1 MFNNLN
7 RKLVKVIVVSIEIRQ
22 SNIIEQSKDIK
33 FLIIVKDIKFLIIV
47 KDIKFLLVIK
57 DIEIAT
63 IIKDIV
69 FLTTLI
75 NAISKEKLY

>member
-7 RKLVKVIVVSIEIRQ
+7 RKLVKVIVVSIQIRQ
-22 SNIIEQSKDIK
+22 SNIIEQS
-33 FLIIVKDIKFLIIV
+33 KDIKFLIIV

>member
-1 MFNNLN
+1 VFNNLN

-22 SNIIEQSKDIK
+22 SNIIEQS
-33 FLIIVKDIKFLIIV
+33 KDIKFLIIV

>member
-22 SNIIEQSKDIK
+22 SNIIEQS
-33 FLIIVKDIKFLIIV
+33 KDIKFLIIV